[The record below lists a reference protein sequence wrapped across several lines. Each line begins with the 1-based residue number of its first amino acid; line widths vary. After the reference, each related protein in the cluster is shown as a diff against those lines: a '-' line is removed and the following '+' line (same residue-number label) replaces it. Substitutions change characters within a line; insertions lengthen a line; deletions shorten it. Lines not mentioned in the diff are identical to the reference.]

1 MDFTICPLFGLQS
14 KHNLL
19 RLLHIEDKKLM
30 RQDYVASLVFPYID
44 LSGKPR
50 LIEPPKEELKR
61 VQARIKNLLSSITV
75 PENVFSGIKG
85 KSYAGNAGFHV
96 GAKRRNVYKIDITA
110 FFPSISRETVY
121 RFFREDLN
129 CSSDVSEIL
138 TNLTTVDL
146 SKTHISNQERVNEFL
161 RSKKITCTNHLMSG
175 APTSQILS
183 YLVNHKMFD
192 EMQYLSDKNHA
203 IMTVYVDD
211 VTFSSE
217 EKLSNRFKQEIIA
230 AVKKY
235 QYRPSTAKT
244 QSFSKSYPKVIT
256 GVVINKEGKPVV
268 KNSLRKR
275 IVDEYRQLL
284 ITPDNPKAVQRLRGL
299 LTAARQVELG
309 IFPTIHK
316 FAFPKNTAEKEK
328 KKAP

>member
-1 MDFTICPLFGLQS
+1 MDFTTCPLFGLQS

-30 RQDYVASLVFPYID
+30 RQDYVASLVSPYID

-50 LIEPPKEELKR
+50 LIEPPKEELKQ
-61 VQARIKNLLSSITV
+61 VQARIKSMLSGIAV
-75 PENVFSGIKG
+75 PDNVFSGIRG
-85 KSYAGNAGFHV
+85 KSYAGNALFHV
-96 GAKRRNVYKIDITA
+96 GPRRRNIYKIDITA

-121 RFFREDLN
+121 RFFREDLQ

-138 TNLTTVDL
+138 CNLTTIDL
-146 SKTHISNQERVNEFL
+146 TKASIHNQERVNDFL
-161 RSKKITCTNHLMSG
+161 RAKRITCTNHLISG

-183 YLVNHKMFD
+183 YLANHKMFD
-192 EMQYLSDKNHA
+192 EMQYLSDMNHV

-217 EKLSNRFKQEIIA
+217 ATISNQFKQKVIA
-230 AVKKY
+230 IVKKY
-235 QYRPSTAKT
+235 GYRPSKSKT
-244 QSFSKSYPKVIT
+244 QSFSKTYPKVIT
-256 GVVINKEGKPVV
+256 GVVVNKEGKPVV

-275 IVDEYRQLL
+275 IADEYRQLL
-284 ITPDNPKAVQRLRGL
+284 IDPTDHKSMQRLRGL
-299 LTAARQVELG
+299 LTAARQVEPG
-309 IFPTIHK
+309 VFPTIHK
-316 FAFPKNTAEKEK
+316 FAFPKYAAKKEK

>member
-1 MDFTICPLFGLQS
+1 MDFTVCPLFGLQS

-19 RLLHIEDKKLM
+19 RLLHIENKKLM

-61 VQARIKNLLSSITV
+61 VQARIKNLLSSISV

-85 KSYAGNAGFHV
+85 RSYAGNARFHF
-96 GAKRRNVYKIDITA
+96 GDKRRNVYKIDITA

-121 RFFREDLN
+121 RFFREDLQ

-146 SKTHISNQERVNEFL
+146 SKAHISNQDRVNEFL
-161 RSKKITCTNHLMSG
+161 RLKKITCTNHLMSG

-183 YLVNHKMFD
+183 YLANHNMFD

-217 EKLSNRFKQEIIA
+217 KKISNQFKQEIIA
-230 AVKKY
+230 VVKKNRY
-235 QYRPSTAKT
+235 QPSTAKT
-244 QSFSKSYPKVIT
+244 QSFSKAYPKVIT

-275 IVDEYRQLL
+275 IVEEYRQLL
-284 ITPDNPKAVQRLRGL
+284 ICPDNPKAVQRLRGL
-299 LTAARQVELG
+299 LTAARQVEPG

-316 FAFPKNTAEKEK
+316 FAFPKDN
-328 KKAP
+328 